1 MPASQAP
8 VLVLERGRER
18 SIARRHPWIFSGAVK
33 ALRGTALLGDTV
45 RVVSAD
51 GAFLAWAAYNP
62 SSSITARVLSFEPD
76 TRIDAAFFAGKIAAA
91 LGLRRA
97 LLPPACTA
105 YRVVHAESDGLPGLV
120 VDRYGDDLV
129 LQATSAGAARHRET
143 LARALLDATGLAS
156 VYERSDSEVMQLEGL
171 SPSQGLLLG
180 REPECELS
188 IEEHG
193 LRYALD
199 LRAGHK
205 TGFYLDQRDNRAL
218 VRELSKAR
226 DVLDCFCYS
235 GGFALNAALG
245 AARSVCAIDSS
256 EGALALARRNAGLNG
271 LSEAAL
277 RFERGDVFEW
287 LRKARDQRQSFD
299 LIVLDPP
306 KLAKSAQHVERAA
319 RAYKDINLLAF
330 KLLRA
335 GGLLL
340 TFSCSGSVSVDLFQK
355 IVASAA
361 VDARVEAAFVRR
373 LGAGPDHP
381 VALAFPEG
389 DYLKGLLCR
398 VT

>member
-1 MPASQAP
+1 MQASQAA
-8 VLVLERGRER
+8 VLVLARGRER
-18 SIARRHPWIFSGAVK
+18 SLERRHPWIFSGAVK
-33 ALRGTALLGDTV
+33 ALRGTAQLGDTV
-45 RVVSAD
+45 RVCSAD

-62 SSSITARVLSFEPD
+62 GSSITARVFSFEPD
-76 TRIDAAFFAGKIAAA
+76 AHIDAAFFALKIEAA
-91 LGLRRA
+91 LALRRA
-97 LLPPACTA
+97 LLPPTCTA

-120 VDRYGDDLV
+120 VDRYGDELV
-129 LQATSAGAARHRET
+129 MQATSAGAARHRDAI
-143 LARALLDATGLAS
+143 ARALLDATGLAS
-156 VYERSDSEVMQLEGL
+156 VYERSDAEVMQLEGL
-171 SPSQGLLLG
+171 SPSSGLLLG
-180 REPECELS
+180 REPEPEIV

-193 LRYALD
+193 LRYTLD

-218 VRELSKAR
+218 ARELANAR

-245 AARSVCAIDSS
+245 GARSVCAIDSS
-256 EGALALARRNAGLNG
+256 EDALALARRNAELNG
-271 LSEAAL
+271 LSDAAIG
-277 RFERGDVFEW
+277 FERADVFEW
-287 LRKARDQRQSFD
+287 LRKARDQQKSFS

-306 KLAKSAQHVERAA
+306 KLAKTARHAQRAA

-330 KLLRA
+330 KLLRP

-340 TFSCSGSVSVDLFQK
+340 TFSCSGSVSLDLFQK

-361 VDARVEAAFVRR
+361 VDARVEAAFLRR
-373 LGAGPDHP
+373 LSAGPDHP

-398 VT
+398 VA